1 MPGKRLK
8 TTDDLR
14 RFLADLIKRT
24 ENGEVSPTTGGKL
37 TYMIA
42 TLAKIIENSDLE
54 KRVTLLEK
62 KQQSCKN

>member
-8 TTDDLR
+8 TADDLR

-24 ENGEVSPTTGGKL
+24 EAGEVAPATGGKL
-37 TYMIA
+37 TYMVA
-42 TLAKIIENSDLE
+42 TLAKIIETSDLE

-62 KQQSCKN
+62 KQLS